1 MLRIRVFENGVA
13 AKSVDLST
21 AYLVGNDRVPLRA
34 ELKFTHG
41 EIVFDTRSRGAAAL
55 CILWPVD
62 GIGQI
67 MLETCRLQERK
78 APYNLNL
85 ELARG
90 QLMRIAQKREDWG
103 LYDFQEGEDL
113 YREIDAARQMLVEAL
128 AAPDEATASRQAD
141 ACLVAGVKAGEA
153 LTALHADVF
162 LKRRQEANQLSKRS
176 LGCRIDPSQSSEPY
190 LKLLADAFDFAVLPF
205 SWSSIEPQ
213 EGAQKTVGN
222 MDALIKNLWQKRI
235 PIWGATL
242 LSFDPVLLPSWLSKA
257 GRDYEKF
264 REYVTRHI
272 RHVVK
277 NYGPYVQVWEVINA
291 AHAYNSM
298 GFTFEQIMDLT
309 RISSLV
315 VKQMSPKCQAVVG
328 IVLPWG
334 EYYARDARTIPP
346 SLYAEMTV
354 QSGIN
359 FDAFGLDIRF
369 GTGEPGGCAR
379 DLLQLSSQLDRFGAL
394 GKPIHITAAGVPS
407 ENPPT
412 SDGRWHGEWS
422 PEVQAEWV
430 REFYRIAL
438 SKPFVESV
446 VCLRMADG
454 ADPNGVL
461 DADGK
466 PKPAYREILRLRD
479 EITGS

>member
-1 MLRIRVFENGVA
+1 MLRIKVFEDGSP

-34 ELKFTHG
+34 DVKFTGG
-41 EIVFDTRSRGAAAL
+41 EIHFDTRSRGAAAL
-55 CILWPVD
+55 CIQWAVPGVGRIL
-62 GIGQI
+62 
-67 MLETCRLQERK
+67 LETPRLQERK

-103 LYDFQEGEDL
+103 LYDFPEGQPL
-113 YREIDAARQMLVEAL
+113 YQEIDAARELLVAAL
-128 AAPDEATASRQAD
+128 TAADESTAAKLAD
-141 ACLVAGVKAGEA
+141 ACLAAGVKVGEN
-153 LTALHADVF
+153 LTTLHADVF
-162 LKRRQEANQLSKRS
+162 LKRRQDANQLAKRP
-176 LGCRIDPSQSSEPY
+176 LGCRIDPGQISDAY
-190 LKLLADAFDFAVLPF
+190 LKQLADVFDFAVVPF

-213 EGAQKTVGN
+213 DGVQKPSHL
-222 MDALIKNLWQKRI
+222 DAAIKAVWQKRI

-242 LSFDPVLLPSWLSKA
+242 LSFDPVQLPTWLGKA
-257 GRDYEKF
+257 GRDYERF
-264 REYVTRHI
+264 REYVNRHI

-277 NYGPYVQVWEVINA
+277 TYGPYVQVWEVINA
-291 AHAYNSM
+291 AHAYNPM

-328 IVLPWG
+328 IVFPWG

-346 SLYAEMTV
+346 SLYAEMAV

-407 ENPPT
+407 ATAQP
-412 SDGRWHGEWS
+412 SDGDWHGAWS
-422 PEVQAEWV
+422 PAIQAEWL
-430 REFYRIAL
+430 RQFFRIAL

-446 VCLRMADG
+446 VCLRLADG
-454 ADPNGVL
+454 ADPNGL
-461 DADGK
+461 IDHSGK
-466 PKPAYREILRLRD
+466 PKPAYQEILRLHRD
-479 EITGS
+479 ISGS